1 MFDNERKNEYGYQ
14 ENPSLDSTQE
24 IPPVKGYEADGNCAD
39 PSAQTPPPS
48 AYGANGCQP
57 ADPTPPPVNGYEA
70 PNAQNEAPAMEEN
83 NCTYHY
89 VRPSLEETKYTG
101 YQAPTYCEPQ
111 QAQHQS
117 ASSHSYGDY
126 HAADPVDPLPDPPVT
141 PPQEPKAKNKKNKRT
156 YSLASMIAVSLCS
169 ALICGVISSSAVV
182 VLGGSLQNNATPS
195 TSQGDTSTLNTNNN
209 KTVYVNET
217 AEANIGTAYEKA
229 APSVVGIRVS
239 TPSMGNYYFGQ
250 ESSSSTSEGS
260 GVVYT
265 TDGYI
270 ITNYHVISSAVEGT
284 SSSDPFGQQLPAQ
297 NTTIE
302 VFLPDN
308 PDEGITATI
317 VGYDASADL
326 AVLKIN
332 KTGLTA
338 IEIGNSDEIQVGQK
352 AIAIGNPGGLDF
364 MGSVSSGIISGLNR
378 KIQTEQGV
386 EMNLIQ
392 TDAAINPGNSGGA
405 LVNINGQLIG
415 INNSKMAGEDFEG
428 MGFAIPVNEVVE
440 ICDRLIKNE
449 NAPTPYIGIT
459 ANSSYDA
466 ETLQRM
472 GYPAG
477 VVVYSVSVDSPA
489 AEAGIQR
496 NDIITK
502 FNGVEVSSYQMLN
515 SEKAKCSPGDT
526 VTITVYRSG
535 QTLDLQVTLGSAS

>member
-1 MFDNERKNEYGYQ
+1 MLDNERNNGFDFQ
-14 ENPSLDSTQE
+14 ENT
-24 IPPVKGYEADGNCAD
+24 
-39 PSAQTPPPS
+39 
-48 AYGANGCQP
+48 YGDASQ
-57 ADPTPPPVNGYEA
+57 PTPPVQGPHEENAREPYQAGESQPAASGWQQPVD
-70 PNAQNEAPAMEEN
+70 EN

-89 VRPSLEETKYTG
+89 VRPSVDETKYSG
-101 YQAPTYCEPQ
+101 YQAPGYEN
-111 QAQHQS
+111 S
-117 ASSHSYGDY
+117 
-126 HAADPVDPLPDPPVT
+126 AADVPPSSGQGQDPYSSYQYGYQPKDPMEHLPNPPVT
-141 PPQEPKAKNKKNKRT
+141 PPQPPKQKKKKEKRS
-156 YSLASMIAVSLCS
+156 YSLASMIAVSLAS

-182 VLGGSLQNNATPS
+182 VLGGSLQNATAPTS
-195 TSQGDTSTLNTNNN
+195 SQGDSSTLNTNNN

-217 AEANIGTAYEKA
+217 DEANIGTAYNKA

-239 TPSMGNYYFGQ
+239 TPSTGGFYYGQ
-250 ESSSSTSEGS
+250 GSTSASEGS

-270 ITNYHVISSAVEGT
+270 ITNYHVISSAVEGNT
-284 SSSDPFGQQLPAQ
+284 SSNNPFGQQLPAQ

-308 PDEGITATI
+308 PDEGIAATV

-338 IEIGNSDEIQVGQK
+338 IEIGDSDSIQVGEK

-405 LVNINGQLIG
+405 LVNVNGQLIG
-415 INNSKMAGEDFEG
+415 INNSKMAGDNFEG

-489 AEAGIQR
+489 ADAGIQR

-502 FNGVEVSSYQMLN
+502 FNGVEISSYQMLN
-515 SEKAKCSPGDT
+515 SEKNKCAPGDT
-526 VTITVYRSG
+526 VTVTVYRNG
-535 QTLDLQVTLGSAS
+535 QSIDLQVTLGSAS

>member
-1 MFDNERKNEYGYQ
+1 MFDNERNNGFEFQ
-14 ENPSLDSTQE
+14 ENTLGNTSQP
-24 IPPVKGYEADGNCAD
+24 IPPTPGAYEENAGEPYQASESRPDASGW
-39 PSAQTPPPS
+39 Q
-48 AYGANGCQP
+48 QP
-57 ADPTPPPVNGYEA
+57 AD
-70 PNAQNEAPAMEEN
+70 EN

-89 VRPSLEETKYTG
+89 VRPSVDETKYSG
-101 YQAPTYCEPQ
+101 YQAQGYENP
-111 QAQHQS
+111 
-117 ASSHSYGDY
+117 
-126 HAADPVDPLPDPPVT
+126 AADVPPSSEQSQDPYSSYQYSYQRKAPMEHLPNPPVT
-141 PPQEPKAKNKKNKRT
+141 PPQSPKQKKKKEKRS
-156 YSLASMIAVSLCS
+156 YSLASMVAVSLAS

-182 VLGGSLQNNATPS
+182 VLGGNLQNATAPT
-195 TSQGDTSTLNTNNN
+195 TSQGDASTLNTNNN

-217 AEANIGTAYEKA
+217 AEVNIGTAYNKA

-239 TPSMGNYYFGQ
+239 TPSTGYYYGQ
-250 ESSSSTSEGS
+250 GSSSSSEGS

-265 TDGYI
+265 SDGYI
-270 ITNYHVISSAVEGT
+270 ITNYHVISSAVEGN
-284 SSSDPFGQQLPAQ
+284 SSSNNPFGQQLPSQ
-297 NTTIE
+297 STTIE
-302 VFLPDN
+302 VFLADN
-308 PDEGITATI
+308 PDEGIAANI

-326 AVLKIN
+326 AILKIN

-338 IEIGNSDEIQVGQK
+338 IEIGDSDSIQVGEK

-415 INNSKMAGEDFEG
+415 INNSKMAGENFEG

-466 ETLQRM
+466 QTLQRM

-489 AEAGIQR
+489 ADAGIQR

-502 FNGVEVSSYQMLN
+502 FNGVEISSYQMLN
-515 SEKAKCSPGDT
+515 SEKNKCSAGDT
-526 VTITVYRSG
+526 VTVTVYRNG
-535 QTLDLQVTLGSAS
+535 QSIDLQVTLGSAS